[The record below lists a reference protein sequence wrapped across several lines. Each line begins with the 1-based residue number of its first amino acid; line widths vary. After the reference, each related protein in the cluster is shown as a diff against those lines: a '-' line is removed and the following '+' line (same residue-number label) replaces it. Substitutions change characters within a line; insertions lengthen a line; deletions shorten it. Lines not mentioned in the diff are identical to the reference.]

1 MSSVLLK
8 KQPVIAC
15 RTGYR
20 YCEKQE
26 QYIAAG
32 VCKKRSEEKTKC
44 YRCYEKWRRT
54 KNQLALPF
62 LKK

>member
-1 MSSVLLK
+1 MSSALLK
-8 KQPVIAC
+8 KQPVISG
-15 RTGYR
+15 RTGFR

-26 QYIAAG
+26 QYISAE

-44 YRCYEKWRRT
+44 YRCYEKWFKT

>member
-1 MSSVLLK
+1 MNTAILK
-8 KQPVIAC
+8 KQPVIES
-15 RTGYR
+15 RTGFR

-26 QYIAAG
+26 QYIAID
-32 VCKKRSEEKTKC
+32 VCKKRSEKKTAC
-44 YRCYEKWRRT
+44 YRCYEKWHRT